1 MNINLHK
8 PLSTLI
14 NLYQLRVVS
23 NHTKNEFCP
32 LTSNKM
38 SDIKSKAQG
47 LDPNVQPRNV
57 LELVEKTNNIYESLV
72 IISKRARQ
80 ISSDLKWEIQRKLEE
95 FAVNTDTI
103 EEVQENKEQIEISK
117 FYERLPNTPIIAA
130 QEFLNNEIQWR
141 YSDEKE

>member
-1 MNINLHK
+1 
-8 PLSTLI
+8 
-14 NLYQLRVVS
+14 
-23 NHTKNEFCP
+23 
-32 LTSNKM
+32 M

-47 LDPNVQPRNV
+47 LDPNVQPRDV
-57 LELVEKTNNIYESLV
+57 TELVEKTGNIYESIA

-117 FYERLPNTPIIAA
+117 FYERLPNTAIIATH
-130 QEFLNNEIQWR
+130 EFLNDEIQWR
-141 YSDEKE
+141 YVEDKE

>member
-1 MNINLHK
+1 
-8 PLSTLI
+8 
-14 NLYQLRVVS
+14 
-23 NHTKNEFCP
+23 
-32 LTSNKM
+32 M

-47 LDPNVQPRNV
+47 LDANVQPRDV
-57 LELVEKTNNIYESLV
+57 LELVNKTGNIYESLV
-72 IISKRARQ
+72 IVSKRARQ

-130 QEFLNNEIQWR
+130 HEFLNDEIQWR